1 VALTANDANQNK
13 CKCAFMR
20 FKLACGQRAGIASCN
35 LHISVSSP
43 VSEHLDLELELEM
56 EL

>member
-1 VALTANDANQNK
+1 
-13 CKCAFMR
+13 MR
-20 FKLACGQRAGIASCN
+20 FKLASGQRAGIASCN

>member
-35 LHISVSSP
+35 LHISVSSHFYKQTQHTMLP
-43 VSEHLDLELELEM
+43 
-56 EL
+56 